1 MVNSRSLSGVVH
13 LPNGLM
19 GMILQVDVVTKN
31 RFPSPFPYQS
41 AKPGSVDSAN
51 TIAVMKHQGAC
62 IE

>member
-1 MVNSRSLSGVVH
+1 
-13 LPNGLM
+13 M